1 MSSDIQQPIKKKIN
15 EKELLDSAEEVIIG
29 SEQGTT
35 FPTKVGS
42 TLCNALI
49 DTGATKSCM
58 SESYYKML
66 HLDNIRSVMNTR
78 VRSTTGSNLSPL
90 GIFNCA
96 LKLGKTTFINDF
108 IVCQNLTRPLIL
120 GKEFLMKNHITVRYA
135 DNVRC
140 VLNCQQEEMVAT
152 IDITNT
158 PQLKTSTS
166 VLLPGRTL
174 AVIQVNSELTPEQT
188 GLIYEIQPYEVLS
201 EKYPNIYVVPMIH
214 NADTYIP
221 DTVSMVIINFLSDDI
236 SISKGEIMGFLQSQ
250 PIDISEI
257 RTETSTE
264 PSSIGIGEDDAKE
277 VSPNQEEKK
286 FIPSPT
292 DIEVHRKI
300 NLQDADVSD
309 EHKDAFK
316 ELCHEFKDIFLVDS
330 GDIGKT
336 PLVEMEINTGD
347 SPPITQRP
355 YTLPLK
361 HAEWVQKELEILEKA
376 GVIVRSVSPWASP
389 IVVVPKTSAPG
400 EPPKRRLC
408 VDYRAINSLLP
419 TVKKAFSKAK
429 GISTLVPLPK
439 IDEIYARLK
448 DSKIYSTFD
457 MRSGYYHMVLSEE
470 SRPKLA
476 FVSAYGKWEFKRCPF
491 GLAQAPAYFQRLVNE
506 VLSGL
511 TFTFGYLDDILIFS
525 PDMETHLKHL
535 RILFERLRS
544 TDLKLKEVKCNFLK
558 KHIQYL
564 GHIISGEGIA
574 PVQEKLES
582 IQNMLP
588 PRNPKEVKQFLGLI
602 GYYRKF
608 VPCFSDLARPLN
620 ALTQKEIV
628 FEWTQ
633 ICQKSFELLKTSLMS
648 RTYFD
653 LP

>member
-1 MSSDIQQPIKKKIN
+1 
-15 EKELLDSAEEVIIG
+15 
-29 SEQGTT
+29 
-35 FPTKVGS
+35 
-42 TLCNALI
+42 
-49 DTGATKSCM
+49 M

-66 HLDNIRSVMNTR
+66 HLDSIHSVINTC
-78 VRSTTGSNLSPL
+78 VRSATGSNLSPL
-90 GIFNCA
+90 GIVSCT
-96 LKLGKTTFINDF
+96 LKLGKTTFVNDF

-120 GKEFLMKNHITVRYA
+120 GKDFLMKNHITVCYA
-135 DNVRC
+135 ENGKC
-140 VLNCQQEEMVAT
+140 ILNFQQEEMVAT
-152 IDITNT
+152 LDITNT
-158 PQLKTSTS
+158 PQLRTSSS

-174 AVIQVNSELTPEQT
+174 AVIQVNSELKPEQS
-188 GLIYEIQPYEVLS
+188 GQVYEVQPNEVLS
-201 EKYPNIYVVPMIH
+201 EKYPNIYIVPMIH
-214 NADTYIP
+214 NVDTYIP
-221 DTVSMVIINFLSDDI
+221 DTVPLVIINFSIDDV

-250 PIDISEI
+250 SIDISEI

-264 PSSIGIGEDDAKE
+264 PSPIGIGEDDVKE
-277 VSPNQEEKK
+277 VSQNQKEKK
-286 FIPSPT
+286 FITLPT
-292 DIEVHRKI
+292 DIDVHRKVI
-300 NLQDADVSD
+300 LQDADVSE
-309 EHKDAFK
+309 EHQNAFR
-316 ELCHEFKDIFLVDS
+316 ELCHEFKDIFSVDL

-336 PLVEMEINTGD
+336 PLVEMEIDTGD
-347 SPPITQRP
+347 SPPITQKP

-389 IVVVPKTSAPG
+389 IVVVPKRTAPG

-408 VDYRAINSLLP
+408 VDYQAINSLLP
-419 TVKKAFSKAK
+419 PVKKAFSKAK

-448 DSKIYSTFD
+448 DSKIYSTFN
-457 MRSGYYHMVLSEE
+457 MRSGYYHMGLSEE
-470 SRPKLA
+470 SRPKSA

-511 TFTFGYLDDILIFS
+511 TFAFGYLDDILVFS

-535 RILFERLRS
+535 RTLFERLRS
-544 TDLKLKEVKCNFLK
+544 ADLKLKEVKCNFLK

-582 IQNMLP
+582 IQKMLP

-608 VPCFSDLARPLN
+608 VPHFLDLARPLN
-620 ALTQKEIV
+620 ALTQKETI

-633 ICQKSFELLKTSLMS
+633 ICQESFELLKTSLMTEPIL
-648 RTYFD
+648 TYPD
-653 LP
+653 PNLPYVLFTRC

>member
-1 MSSDIQQPIKKKIN
+1 MPSVTTQPIENEII
-15 EKELLDSAEEVIIG
+15 EKEHIDSAEEVIIG

-42 TLCNALI
+42 TICNALI

-58 SESYYKML
+58 SESYCKTLQLDSL
-66 HLDNIRSVMNTR
+66 HSLVNTH
-78 VRSTTGSNLSPL
+78 VKSATGSNLSPL
-90 GIFNCA
+90 GIVNCP
-96 LKLGKTTFINDF
+96 LKLGNTTFVNDF

-120 GKEFLMKNHITVRYA
+120 GKDFLMKNHITVRYA
-135 DNVRC
+135 ENGKC
-140 VLNCQQEEMVAT
+140 ILKFQQEEMVAAL
-152 IDITNT
+152 DITNA
-158 PQLKTSTS
+158 PHLETSTT
-166 VLLPGRTL
+166 VCLPGRTL
-174 AVIQVNSELTPEQT
+174 AVIQVKSELKCEQT
-188 GLIYEIQPYEVLS
+188 GQIYEVQPNEELS
-201 EKYPNIYVVPMIH
+201 DKYPNIYVVPMIH

-221 DTVSMVIINFLSDDI
+221 DTVPMVLINFSLDDV
-236 SISKGEIMGFLQSQ
+236 SIPKGEIMGFLQSQ
-250 PIDISEI
+250 TIDISEI
-257 RTETSTE
+257 KTETSTE
-264 PSSIGIGEDDAKE
+264 PSPVSIGEEDVRED
-277 VSPNQEEKK
+277 SQNQEEKR
-286 FIPSPT
+286 FITSPA
-292 DIEVHRKI
+292 DIEIHRKV

-309 EHKDAFK
+309 EHQKAFQD
-316 ELCHEFKDIFLVDS
+316 LCCEFKDIFSVDS

-336 PLVEMEINTGD
+336 PLVEMEIDTGD
-347 SPPITQRP
+347 SPPITQKP

-389 IVVVPKTSAPG
+389 IVVVPKRSAPG

-419 TVKKAFSKAK
+419 LVKKAFSKAK
-429 GISTLVPLPK
+429 GITTLVPLPK

-470 SRPKLA
+470 SRPKSA

-511 TFTFGYLDDILIFS
+511 TFAFGYLDDILVFS

-544 TDLKLKEVKCNFLK
+544 ADLKLKEVKCNFLK

-564 GHIISGEGIA
+564 GHIISGEGIT
-574 PVQEKLES
+574 PVPEKLES
-582 IQNMLP
+582 IQKMLP
-588 PRNPKEVKQFLGLI
+588 PTNPKEVKQFLGLI

-608 VPCFSDLARPLN
+608 VPRFSDLA
-620 ALTQKEIV
+620 
-628 FEWTQ
+628 
-633 ICQKSFELLKTSLMS
+633 
-648 RTYFD
+648 
-653 LP
+653 